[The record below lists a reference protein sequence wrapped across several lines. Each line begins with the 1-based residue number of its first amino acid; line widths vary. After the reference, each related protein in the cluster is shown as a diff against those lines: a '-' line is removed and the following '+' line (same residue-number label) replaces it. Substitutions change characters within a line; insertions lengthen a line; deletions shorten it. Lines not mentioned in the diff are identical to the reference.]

1 MANNHSCPPECRVRL
16 TALEAHKI
24 ECEQDRRETYK
35 HWEEE
40 VKALTTKRTFFW
52 LIGWMVFVLVAS
64 FGLLYSQGASV
75 QSALHSVEKKQV
87 AVQVT
92 LADLVKHHD
101 SGNNAAVSSSRKSDS
116 KQE

>member
-35 HWEEE
+35 HWEGEA
-40 VKALTTKRTFFW
+40 KRMIQQRTFFW
-52 LIGWMVFVLVAS
+52 LIGILVVVLIAT
-64 FGLLYSQGASV
+64 FGTLYSQGNSLEKV
-75 QSALHSVEKKQV
+75 LHEVEKKQV
-87 AVQVT
+87 AVQTT
-92 LADLVKHHD
+92 LADLVVHHKH
-101 SGNNAAVSSSRKSDS
+101 SNASIFAPRKSDS